1 VKFVIWKFIGLKNS
15 PTPKE
20 IFFFLNLMS
29 SSFLSST
36 VYSKHCHPRL
46 KWHLRFRFPA
56 LLCCFRL
63 AASSKD
69 LHRKWPKTRPG
80 PDELH
85 PLDRTRGLRRTRFVG
100 PRHATLGLSVLLPGS
115 RIGFINPT
123 RSNFHLPRSLP
134 VLLHLSLQAILAGLT
149 GLRGTTRTS
158 RSLKC
163 WPIYP
168 GLGVARS
175 VEGVT
180 LVYTWS
186 RW

>member
-1 VKFVIWKFIGLKNS
+1 
-15 PTPKE
+15 
-20 IFFFLNLMS
+20 MS
-29 SSFLSST
+29 SSCLSST

-100 PRHATLGLSVLLPGS
+100 SRHATLGLSVLLPGS

-123 RSNFHLPRSLP
+123 RRNFTCPGRSRFSCICP
-134 VLLHLSLQAILAGLT
+134 CKPFWQDSQDSAGLLALHARLSADPYIVDQ
-149 GLRGTTRTS
+149 GL
-158 RSLKC
+158 L
-163 WPIYP
+163 
-168 GLGVARS
+168 GLWRALPWFTPDPADSEPYNKLNSCYVNGF
-175 VEGVT
+175 GY
-180 LVYTWS
+180 LIWLQL
-186 RW
+186 